1 MTKVANPYGAT
12 TTPQAYNPNATDSK
26 GVSSAVG
33 VFTGMVKKVD
43 DLQNFGRIK
52 VYIPEFGGDPEK
64 DWTTVSYASPFGGAT
79 SIYEQG
85 ENVTEYADT
94 IKSYGFWAT
103 PPNID
108 TWVLCAFPGGKTSGG
123 YYFASIFQRG
133 TQVSIPGL
141 GRQKTHDGDD
151 RPAAPKNKKD
161 KDTDYKKYVTHKP
174 LWEAVKRQGIEKDFT
189 RGLSSSSVERES
201 PSKVIGILTPGQ
213 QQFVMDDGDKDGN
226 NRQIRLRTQN
236 GTQLLLDDTSG
247 HAYMI
252 TKDGNTW
259 MELSNDGQIHIYG
272 AKDINVHSEK
282 NINLRAGLD
291 INLEAGRNINMKS
304 MGSGSSSMTWQSGGG
319 LHLVA
324 EKDVHIETKQSM
336 HNKAGTAYY
345 ETAPVIHMNGPEA
358 VAATPLTPGSLPVN
372 DTIKESIC
380 TNVPEKEPW
389 KGHAGKINTPPGTAS
404 SKADPAPDKEP
415 RQPKEDENPETGDV
429 KEDEE
434 VDIDQAEVTDEMKGN
449 IKTDSGFSPVAV
461 DAMGNPTGPSIG
473 FGSTAP

>member
-1 MTKVANPYGAT
+1 MTRVANPYGANK
-12 TTPQAYNPNATDSK
+12 TPPAYNKNSTDSV
-26 GVSSAVG
+26 GISSAVG
-33 VFTGMVKKVD
+33 VFAGMVKKVD

-64 DWTTVSYASPFGGAT
+64 DWVTVSYASPFGGAT

-85 ENVTEYADT
+85 ENVTEYDDT

-108 TWVLCAFPGGKTSGG
+108 TWVLVAFPGGKTSNG

-141 GRQKTHDGDD
+141 GRHKTHDGDD

-161 KDTDYKKYVTHKP
+161 KDSDYKKYVTHKP
-174 LWEAVKRQGIEKDFT
+174 MWDAVKKQGIEKDFT
-189 RGLSSSSVERES
+189 RGVSSSSVERES
-201 PSKVIGILTPGQ
+201 PSKVIGLLTPGQ

-247 HAYMI
+247 HIYLI
-252 TKDGNTW
+252 TKSGDTW
-259 MELSNDGQIHIYG
+259 VELSNDGQVHIYG

-282 NINLRAGLD
+282 NINLRADLD
-291 INLEAGRNINMKS
+291 VNIEAGRGINIKAK
-304 MGSGSSSMTWQSGGG
+304 GSDIKMETTTSIHQI
-319 LHLVA
+319 A
-324 EKDVHIETKQSM
+324 DANVHVQGKQ
-336 HNKAGTAYY
+336 NIYNNAGTGYY
-345 ETAPVIHMNGPEA
+345 ETAGVIHMNGPT
-358 VAATPLTPGSLPVN
+358 ATPGTPVTVNTLPVN
-372 DTIKESIC
+372 DVIKDSAC
-380 TNVPEKEPW
+380 TVVPEKEPW
-389 KGHAGKINTPPGTAS
+389 KGHAGKINTPAGTAS

-415 RQPKEDENPETGDV
+415 RKPADDENPAKGEMV
-429 KEDEE
+429 EDEE
-434 VDIDQAEVTDEMKGN
+434 VDIDKAKVTDDMKGN

-461 DAMGNPTGPSIG
+461 DEMGNAAGPSVG
-473 FGSTAP
+473 FGSIAP

>member
-1 MTKVANPYGAT
+1 MTRIANPYGAT
-12 TTPQAYNPNATDSK
+12 TTPQAYNPNASDSK
-26 GVSSAVG
+26 GISSAVG
-33 VFTGMVKKVD
+33 VFAGMVKKVD

-79 SIYEQG
+79 SLYEQG

-108 TWVLCAFPGGKTSGG
+108 TWVLCAFPGGKTSAG

-174 LWEAVKRQGIEKDFT
+174 LWDAVKKQGIEKDFT
-189 RGLSSSSVERES
+189 RGVSSSSVERES

-252 TKDGNTW
+252 TKNGDTW
-259 MELSNDGQIHIYG
+259 LELSNDGQVHIYG
-272 AKDINVHSEK
+272 AKDINIHSEK
-282 NINLRAGLD
+282 NINLRADLD
-291 INLEAGRNINMKS
+291 VNIEAGRAINVKAKSDNISLQTGKS
-304 MGSGSSSMTWQSGGG
+304 IHTTAASDIHMTSSGNIY
-319 LHLVA
+319 
-324 EKDVHIETKQSM
+324 E
-336 HNKAGTAYY
+336 NAGTGHY
-345 ETAPVIHMNGPEA
+345 ETAPVIHMNGP
-358 VAATPLTPGSLPVN
+358 VATPATAITVNSLPVN
-372 DTIKESIC
+372 DIIKDSVC
-380 TNVPEKEPW
+380 TTVPEHEPW
-389 KGHAGKINTPPGTAS
+389 KGHAGKIDTPAGTAS

-415 RQPKEDENPETGDV
+415 RQPKEDENPATGEV

-434 VDIDQAEVTDEMKGN
+434 IEIDEAEVTDDMKGN
-449 IKTDSGFSPVAV
+449 IKTSSGFSPVAV
-461 DAMGNPTGPSIG
+461 DEMGNPTGPSIG
-473 FGSTAP
+473 FGSIAP